1 MPQLT
6 LLAAAAVTCLSPS
19 VHDGDSIRCGSERIR
34 ISNIDAPEL
43 PDSPKCKDARKS
55 YAWCDFR
62 LGYQARDAL
71 SGMLRKGTVR
81 IVRLGTD
88 PYGRTLATVTVNGI
102 DAGEYLVSLGL
113 ARPWK

>member
-1 MPQLT
+1 MA
-6 LLAAAAVTCLSPS
+6 LAATAALTCPAVT

-34 ISNIDAPEL
+34 IANIDAPEM
-43 PDSPKCKDARKS
+43 PDSPKCKDARQS

-62 LGYQARDAL
+62 LAVQSRDVLRAL
-71 SGMLRKGTVR
+71 LSRGAVR

-102 DAGEYLVSLGL
+102 DAGEYLIQSGL
-113 ARPWK
+113 ARRWR